1 MSGPFCF
8 AYMGIQQSLNHTI
21 ILQTLNHT
29 VILQT
34 LNHN

>member
-8 AYMGIQQSLNHTI
+8 VYLC

-34 LNHN
+34 LNHISQFVMQYS

>member
-8 AYMGIQQSLNHTI
+8 AYMC

-34 LNHN
+34 LNHISQFVMQYS

>member
-1 MSGPFCF
+1 MSGSFCF
-8 AYMGIQQSLNHTI
+8 AYMG

-34 LNHN
+34 LNHNYF